1 MGRVT
6 STRATIHSSK
16 INTFYVSAYT
26 QFIVS
31 VSPADAF
38 YISTCLARWD
48 LPFTP
53 LSPIHR
59 TCLGLSESVTYLWPC
74 NAVTLINERNKSF
87 RQVPRADPA
96 REVPAFP
103 LIGKLIY
110 AGRDSIQYKS
120 HHSVGFDP

>member
-59 TCLGLSESVTYLWPC
+59 TCLGLSESVTCLWPC

-87 RQVPRADPA
+87 RQVPKGRPGERGTCLPPD
-96 REVPAFP
+96 RETD
-103 LIGKLIY
+103 LCGE
-110 AGRDSIQYKS
+110 R
-120 HHSVGFDP
+120 